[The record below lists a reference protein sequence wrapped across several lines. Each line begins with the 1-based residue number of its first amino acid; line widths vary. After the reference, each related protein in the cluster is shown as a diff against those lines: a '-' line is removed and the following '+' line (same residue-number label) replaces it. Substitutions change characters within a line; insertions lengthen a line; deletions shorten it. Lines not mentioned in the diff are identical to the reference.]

1 MSLSLN
7 DKRQPSTLIS
17 RRRLLQSGGI
27 GALTLG
33 LPGMVA
39 AAVNDVV
46 ATGADALPNYRYLG
60 ARAAAEACVLT
71 ASRGL

>member
-7 DKRQPSTLIS
+7 DMRQPSTPIS
-17 RRRLLQSGGI
+17 RRRLLQAGGI

-39 AAVNDVV
+39 AAVN
-46 ATGADALPNYRYLG
+46 GN
-60 ARAAAEACVLT
+60 
-71 ASRGL
+71 RGLGQRRTGEGQ